1 MNLRAPL
8 LLQFRVLFPLVAFA
22 AVAIASE
29 GTWGWTAHFAW
40 GVVPLYLLAPLLP
53 KFTLR
58 RKLLP
63 DTVPA
68 SVLDRWQ
75 SITKELGVTADLRL
89 VSYGSANGVSV
100 GGRRGGIAAITPEAL
115 ELDEESLD
123 LLLRHLAVQL
133 RMGLSRHTARATLIW
148 LYAAAY
154 VMILGAY
161 AWWTD
166 ENISIL
172 GLILAELFGLYFLGR
187 AGGFGHEAKRHVDE
201 RLRAM
206 VGSGAPI
213 RALIERVVRESP
225 TFLEVETPTFTGPLW
240 FALPQD
246 AKEKGDTP
254 EWDGLTKD
262 RFKALRDR

>member
-1 MNLRAPL
+1 MNVRAPL
-8 LLQFRVLFPLVAFA
+8 LLQFRVIFPLIAFA
-22 AVAIASE
+22 AVGIASE

-53 KFTLR
+53 RLTLR
-58 RKLLP
+58 RKLLG
-63 DTVPA
+63 DTPPA
-68 SVLDRWQ
+68 DVLDRWH
-75 SITKELGVTADLRL
+75 SITKEFGVTAELRL

-115 ELDEESLD
+115 DLDAESLD

-133 RMGLSRHTARATLIW
+133 RMGLSRHTARASLIW
-148 LYAAAY
+148 LYTAAY
-154 VMILGAY
+154 VMLLGAY

-166 ENISIL
+166 DNISIL

-187 AGGFGHEAKRHVDE
+187 SAGFGHEAKRRVDE
-201 RLRAM
+201 RQREI

-225 TFLEVETPTFTGPLW
+225 TFLEVETPAFTAPLW

-246 AKEKGDTP
+246 AKEHGDAP

-262 RFKALRDR
+262 RFKALRDS